1 MSPDPARAERVI
13 AADRSASDAI
23 LEALVVVPQPADWP
37 VRSNASWWLAAA
49 RFEEDERDAVRFLS
63 SALGRWDDRGELYM
77 RATPDD
83 VAQALTEWY
92 LAREAA

>member
-13 AADRSASDAI
+13 AADRSASDAL
-23 LEALVVVPQPADWP
+23 LEALVVPEKPDWP
-37 VRSNASWWLAAA
+37 LRSNASWWLAAA

-63 SALGRWDDRGELYM
+63 SALGRWDDRGVLYM

-92 LAREAA
+92 MAREVAA